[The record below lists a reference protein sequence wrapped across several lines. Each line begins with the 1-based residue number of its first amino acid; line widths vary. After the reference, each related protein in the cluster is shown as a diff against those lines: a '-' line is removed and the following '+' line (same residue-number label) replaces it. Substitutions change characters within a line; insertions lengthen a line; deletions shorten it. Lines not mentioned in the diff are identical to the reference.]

1 MTAAALA
8 VSRSC
13 ELPRDHHGGPIH
25 PIAGIH
31 ATHQL
36 AGRLDGEWGYVPVI
50 QSVALANKHI
60 HTPEMGPTAMA
71 AIEPAEDNGDVDAML
86 DDFAAALVGRQSR
99 QAERLLAALVKTARP
114 DRILN
119 AMLAV
124 GLRQNALDD
133 HFFLYPL
140 FAIRALDDIGW
151 EWAETV
157 LRPPVRYLSRH
168 PMVEPLPGFRSDFVI
183 GGIALYR
190 RFGELEALIDEFD
203 LTEGNIVLEA
213 TADETGAIAA
223 LAETIGHVDDILTIG
238 RLVAEGI
245 GGGLS
250 LAGAGEALSIGGA
263 MLFLRSRSGQSVR
276 RPHPYRHQRP
286 ALPARPRR
294 HHLAPQ
300 GPRPAD
306 LGLGQRGSASS
317 TTSSTGPW
325 AAMSR
330 PPSLARTTC
339 WRRLRRA
346 SPRSRWSMPSI
357 AASPWMPSN

>member
-1 MTAAALA
+1 MARLVEFSRDMEREVRFVEDTEPGRIIAATLEKLRAGEAPRKLMTAAALA

-263 MLFLRSRSGQSVR
+263 MLFLRSRSGNPFDVI
-276 RPHPYRHQRP
+276 
-286 ALPARPRR
+286 
-294 HHLAPQ
+294 
-300 GPRPAD
+300 G
-306 LGLGQRGSASS
+306 
-317 TTSSTGPW
+317 
-325 AAMSR
+325 AMSAGMR
-330 PPSLARTTC
+330 GAWIKRSPKAVFDPWEFEPTVTVGDIGELHQALAG
-339 WRRLRRA
+339 
-346 SPRSRWSMPSI
+346 
-357 AASPWMPSN
+357 